1 MKEDTIVSLFTVIER
16 QVQELGYGTI
26 TGNVLIARGLPVP
39 KTLNLVL
46 SKRKRYKVSEVDRI
60 DNEV

>member
-1 MKEDTIVSLFTVIER
+1 MKEDTIISLFTVIER

-26 TGNVLIARGLPVP
+26 TGNILIAKGLPVP

-46 SKRKRYKVSEVDRI
+46 SKRKRYKI
-60 DNEV
+60 DKIEE